1 MMRTLLTITFAALV
15 LSGCSALPA
24 QNLEL
29 HPAIHAGAQLPRDTR
44 VQIQVEDKRLSAL
57 VGLRLDRLKNTAP
70 LSLVNATQAL
80 EHSIEHALED
90 MGITNFSA
98 GEFTLTLYLDE
109 LSYIATQKNL
119 LQEVA
124 TKSSVRLEV
133 AKDGEYYTGR
143 YSTEQSKTF
152 VSTPTPADNDALIN
166 SILSETLSRAFADKN
181 LTNFLLT
188 K

>member
-1 MMRTLLTITFAALV
+1 MMRLLLTATLTAML

-29 HPAIHAGAQLPRDTR
+29 HPTIHAGQQLPRDTR
-44 VQIQVEDKRLSAL
+44 VQIFVEDKRISAL

-80 EHSIEHALED
+80 EHAIEHALED
-90 MGITNFSA
+90 MGISRFDA

-109 LSYIATQKNL
+109 LSYNATQKNL

-124 TKSSVRLEV
+124 TKASIRVEV
-133 AKDGEYYTGR
+133 AKGGEYYTGR
-143 YSTEQSKTF
+143 YRTEQSKTF
-152 VSTPTPADNDALIN
+152 VSTPTPADNDALMN
-166 SILSETLSRAFADKN
+166 SVLGDTLSRAFADKN
-181 LTNFLLT
+181 LTGFLLT